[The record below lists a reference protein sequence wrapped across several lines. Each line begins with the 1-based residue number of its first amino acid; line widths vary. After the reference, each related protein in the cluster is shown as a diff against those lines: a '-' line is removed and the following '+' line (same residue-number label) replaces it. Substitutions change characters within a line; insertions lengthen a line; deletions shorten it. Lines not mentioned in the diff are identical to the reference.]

1 MLKNDYAQ
9 RSEYPTDRRKKKL
22 FSVFFFRLAVL
33 AAGLQLC
40 GLGAPKG
47 TTARK
52 NAQRYTPKKTIENG
66 QLKGA
71 NY

>member
-33 AAGLQLC
+33 AVGLQLC
-40 GLGAPKG
+40 GVGAPKG
-47 TTARK
+47 TTAWS
-52 NAQRYTPKKTIENG
+52 NAQRETPKKTIEKG
-66 QLKGA
+66 QPKSA

>member
-9 RSEYPTDRRKKKL
+9 NKKNLSERRKKKL
-22 FSVFFFRLAVL
+22 FSAFFFRLAVF

-40 GLGAPKG
+40 GAGVPQG
-47 TTARK
+47 TTARS
-52 NAQRYTPKKTIENG
+52 NAQRETPKKTIEKG
-66 QLKGA
+66 QPKGA